1 MFLLSLGQKISNG
14 ELSVQTKLGNGAF
27 GTVYKVYDNTKK
39 ETYAL
44 KEVIC
49 QNQNSIN
56 AVNREANTMAKA
68 EHERIVRILEW
79 DFTTT
84 SFLLLTEFC
93 SGGDLNSRLNNSSTR
108 EMNLKWIC
116 QISEALSYLH
126 SLNPPIVHRDLKADN
141 VLLTDK
147 YFILFLFYLKIFKH
161 GSLSAEK
168 CTKNKC

>member
-1 MFLLSLGQKISNG
+1 MSLLSLGQKISNG

-68 EHERIVRILEW
+68 EHERRGV
-79 DFTTT
+79 TTGGVWGGVSPPQ
-84 SFLLLTEFC
+84 SFETVHS
-93 SGGDLNSRLNNSSTR
+93 SG
-108 EMNLKWIC
+108 
-116 QISEALSYLH
+116 
-126 SLNPPIVHRDLKADN
+126 
-141 VLLTDK
+141 
-147 YFILFLFYLKIFKH
+147 
-161 GSLSAEK
+161 
-168 CTKNKC
+168 KN